1 MENIDKILI
10 FFGEIFLDKINKKNL
25 FDSEIEARYIL
36 KNSREEIDKI
46 DNEIINLIA
55 NRTLLAK
62 DIINAKIFLDMDIYD
77 KNREKVIY
85 DKVSKLAIDKNIDKN
100 IIIKIIDL
108 LTKLSKDQQ
117 KEILERKKNGKY

>member
-1 MENIDKILI
+1 
-10 FFGEIFLDKINKKNL
+10 LDKINKKNL
-25 FDSEIEARYIL
+25 FNSEDEANIIL

-46 DNEIINLIA
+46 DNEIISLISK
-55 NRTLLAK
+55 RTFLAK

-100 IIIKIIDL
+100 ILIKIMNL

-117 KEILERKKNGKY
+117 KEILKRKKNGKY

>member
-1 MENIDKILI
+1 MV
-10 FFGEIFLDKINKKNL
+10 KINKKNL
-25 FDSEIEARYIL
+25 FNNESEAKNIL
-36 KNSREEIDKI
+36 NNSREEIDEI
-46 DNEIINLIA
+46 DNELINLISRRTSLA
-55 NRTLLAK
+55 N
-62 DIINAKIFLDMDIYD
+62 DIVKAKIFLNMDIYD

-100 IIIKIIDL
+100 ILTKIMNL